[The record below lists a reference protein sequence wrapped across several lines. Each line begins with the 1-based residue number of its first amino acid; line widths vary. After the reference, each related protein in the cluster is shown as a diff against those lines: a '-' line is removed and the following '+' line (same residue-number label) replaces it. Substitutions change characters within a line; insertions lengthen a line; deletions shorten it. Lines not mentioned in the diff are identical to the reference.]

1 MMTKKILISL
11 LVCFSL
17 GATTLPVRAHQQSHK
32 NHDAMP
38 KEQKE
43 WGIGG
48 DAKAVTRTIEV
59 TMLDTMRFMPAQ
71 ITVKQGETVRLRVKN
86 VGKVMHELVIGTK
99 QELDVHAEMM
109 KKHPNMEHD
118 EPYMAHVS
126 PDKSAEII
134 WNFNRAGDFDFAC
147 LLPGHYEAGMVGKIT
162 VIAGAK

>member
-1 MMTKKILISL
+1 MMKKIFAPL
-11 LVCFSL
+11 LVGLSF
-17 GATTLPVRAHQQSHK
+17 ATMALPALAHQASHK
-32 NHDAMP
+32 AHHDMP

-48 DAKAVTRTIEV
+48 DAKAVTRTIEI
-59 TMLDTMRFMPAQ
+59 TMLDTMRFVPDQ
-71 ITVKQGETVRLRVKN
+71 ITVKQGETVRLTVKN

-99 QELDVHAEMM
+99 QELDTHAEMM

-126 PDKSAEII
+126 PGKSADII
-134 WNFNRAGDFDFAC
+134 WNFNRAGQFDFAC
-147 LLPGHYEAGMVGKIT
+147 LLPGHYEAGMVGKIN